1 MKIEKTNLPVFSIPF
16 DEESISMEGKR
27 IYRKSNWQRG

>member
-16 DEESISMEGKR
+16 DEESISMAVKR
-27 IYRKSNWQRG
+27 IYKERATGK